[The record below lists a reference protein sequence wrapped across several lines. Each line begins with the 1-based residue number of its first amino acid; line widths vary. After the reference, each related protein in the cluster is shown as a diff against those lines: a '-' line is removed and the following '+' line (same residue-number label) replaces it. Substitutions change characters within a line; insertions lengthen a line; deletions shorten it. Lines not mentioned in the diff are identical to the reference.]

1 MTKKL
6 NSICFFILFIFLFNS
21 VVLGA
26 TIDDVRDLL
35 GIKRVDDIYTQSE
48 MDLIIKQ
55 YNEIEQANL
64 TLRMLEMG
72 KELRLDDET
81 IAEYDR
87 LQQEL
92 VIAKEELAKS
102 FQNGSP
108 IEEVLKK
115 KSTVESIIYKI
126 ESLRDLGVDIKI
138 EYIPNIWEERYNE
151 VQNIVKQ
158 LNSQYDLGEVGTEMD
173 LPIDYGFYM
182 LSPFGFRMN
191 RQSNDYI
198 EEHNGIDF
206 NVKNNTFVLA
216 QWNGIVSNVYNDEN
230 GIVIEVS
237 HGSELKT
244 IYKHLSSSKVN
255 IGTEVKQYQVIG
267 NVGENVEGV
276 ETHLHFGIYL
286 DNEYVNPIYLYG
298 QKGLNAFKVYVSDNP
313 YYSLDLETLEIK
325 LKMNPTKEVVEKE
338 EDEIDSLIAGNKPTV
353 GFDGKVFSENIWK
366 FPMLSPE
373 EERELQKQKEKE
385 EKEKQK
391 ELNEKENSG

>member
-35 GIKRVDDIYTQSE
+35 GRKRVDDIYTQSE

-158 LNSQYDLGEVGTEMD
+158 LNSQYDLGEVGTEMG

-198 EEHNGIDF
+198 EE
-206 NVKNNTFVLA
+206 
-216 QWNGIVSNVYNDEN
+216 E
-230 GIVIEVS
+230 
-237 HGSELKT
+237 
-244 IYKHLSSSKVN
+244 
-255 IGTEVKQYQVIG
+255 
-267 NVGENVEGV
+267 
-276 ETHLHFGIYL
+276 
-286 DNEYVNPIYLYG
+286 
-298 QKGLNAFKVYVSDNP
+298 
-313 YYSLDLETLEIK
+313 
-325 LKMNPTKEVVEKE
+325 
-338 EDEIDSLIAGNKPTV
+338 
-353 GFDGKVFSENIWK
+353 
-366 FPMLSPE
+366 
-373 EERELQKQKEKE
+373 
-385 EKEKQK
+385 
-391 ELNEKENSG
+391 

>member
-35 GIKRVDDIYTQSE
+35 GRKRVDDIYTQSE

-158 LNSQYDLGEVGTEMD
+158 LNSQYDLGEVGTEMG

-182 LSPFGFRMN
+182 LSPFGFR
-191 RQSNDYI
+191 
-198 EEHNGIDF
+198 
-206 NVKNNTFVLA
+206 
-216 QWNGIVSNVYNDEN
+216 
-230 GIVIEVS
+230 
-237 HGSELKT
+237 
-244 IYKHLSSSKVN
+244 
-255 IGTEVKQYQVIG
+255 
-267 NVGENVEGV
+267 
-276 ETHLHFGIYL
+276 
-286 DNEYVNPIYLYG
+286 
-298 QKGLNAFKVYVSDNP
+298 
-313 YYSLDLETLEIK
+313 
-325 LKMNPTKEVVEKE
+325 
-338 EDEIDSLIAGNKPTV
+338 
-353 GFDGKVFSENIWK
+353 
-366 FPMLSPE
+366 
-373 EERELQKQKEKE
+373 
-385 EKEKQK
+385 
-391 ELNEKENSG
+391 

>member
-35 GIKRVDDIYTQSE
+35 GRKRVDDIYTQSE

-158 LNSQYDLGEVGTEMD
+158 LNSQYDLGEVGTEMG

-313 YYSLDLETLEIK
+313 YYSLDLETLEVK

-353 GFDGKVFSENIWK
+353 GFDGKAFSENIWK